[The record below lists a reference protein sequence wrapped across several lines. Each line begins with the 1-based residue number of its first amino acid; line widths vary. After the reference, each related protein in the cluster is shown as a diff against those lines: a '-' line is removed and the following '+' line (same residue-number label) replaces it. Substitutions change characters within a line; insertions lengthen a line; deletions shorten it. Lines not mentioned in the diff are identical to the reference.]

1 MRTVTELIKQA
12 FAYNLKTELDSLEIL
27 RHVNRE
33 YTAERGHKPQDIW
46 RVIRLLVK
54 KGILNSLGNL
64 RYELS
69 ERN

>member
-1 MRTVTELIKQA
+1 MTVTELIKQS
-12 FAYNLKTELDSLEIL
+12 FAYNLRTELDSLEIL
-27 RHVNRE
+27 RYVNQE
-33 YTAERGHKPQDIW
+33 YTAEHGHKPRDIW

-54 KGILNSLGNL
+54 HGILNSLGNL